1 MFLCDNRLVSFEVI
15 YMARVIEDTVV
26 TTFSF
31 SVHDI
36 ESSKDSVLSMLRSF
50 RVMNKVTD
58 SMWNNIVDSIVR
70 EDYESIRSNKSVMD
84 FFDNRISVKA
94 DPTFRRIVITDADEN
109 VIIIGYSNGYYQ
121 TTISI
126 TKADKIDSITQ
137 DDLLHFF
144 TASKTMH

>member
-1 MFLCDNRLVSFEVI
+1 MRCHMAKVIDNTVI
-15 YMARVIEDTVV
+15 TN
-26 TTFSF
+26 FSF

-36 ESSKDSVLSMLRSF
+36 ENSKDSVLAMLRSF

-58 SMWNNIVDSIVR
+58 NMWNNIVDSIVR
-70 EDYESIRSNKSVMD
+70 EEYESIRNSKSVMD

-109 VIIIGYSNGYYQ
+109 VIIVGYSNGYYQ

-137 DDLLHFF
+137 DDLLNFF
-144 TASKTMH
+144 SISKTIH

>member
-1 MFLCDNRLVSFEVI
+1 
-15 YMARVIEDTVV
+15 MARIIEDAVISN
-26 TTFSF
+26 FSF
-31 SVHDI
+31 SIHDI
-36 ESSKDSVLSMLRSF
+36 ENSKESVLSMIRSF

-58 SMWNNIVDSIVR
+58 NMWNNIVDSIVR
-70 EDYESIRSNKSVMD
+70 EDYESIRNNKSAMD
-84 FFDNRISVKA
+84 FFVNRISVKA

-137 DDLLHFF
+137 DDLLNFF
-144 TASKTMH
+144 AASKTIH

>member
-1 MFLCDNRLVSFEVI
+1 MAKILENTVI
-15 YMARVIEDTVV
+15 TN
-26 TTFSF
+26 FSF

-36 ESSKDSVLSMLRSF
+36 ENSKDSVLAMLRSF

-58 SMWNNIVDSIVR
+58 NMWNNIVDSIVR
-70 EDYESIRSNKSVMD
+70 EEYESIRNSKSVMD

-109 VIIIGYSNGYYQ
+109 VIIVGYSNGYYQ

-137 DDLLHFF
+137 EDLLNFF
-144 TASKTMH
+144 TVSKTMH

>member
-1 MFLCDNRLVSFEVI
+1 MAKVIDNAVI
-15 YMARVIEDTVV
+15 TN
-26 TTFSF
+26 FSF

-36 ESSKDSVLSMLRSF
+36 ENSKDSVLAMLRSF

-58 SMWNNIVDSIVR
+58 NMWNNIVDSIVR
-70 EDYESIRSNKSVMD
+70 EEYESIRNSKSVMD

-109 VIIIGYSNGYYQ
+109 VIIVGYSNGYYQ

-137 DDLLHFF
+137 EDLLNFF
-144 TASKTMH
+144 KISKTIH

>member
-1 MFLCDNRLVSFEVI
+1 MFLYDNRLVSFEVI

-58 SMWNNIVDSIVR
+58 SMWNNLSIVL
-70 EDYESIRSNKSVMD
+70 
-84 FFDNRISVKA
+84 FVK
-94 DPTFRRIVITDADEN
+94 ITNPLEAT
-109 VIIIGYSNGYYQ
+109 S
-121 TTISI
+121 
-126 TKADKIDSITQ
+126 
-137 DDLLHFF
+137 L
-144 TASKTMH
+144 

>member
-1 MFLCDNRLVSFEVI
+1 MAKVIDNTVI
-15 YMARVIEDTVV
+15 TN
-26 TTFSF
+26 FSF

-36 ESSKDSVLSMLRSF
+36 ENSKDSVLAMLRSF

-58 SMWNNIVDSIVR
+58 NMWNNIVDSIVR
-70 EDYESIRSNKSVMD
+70 EEYESIRNSKSVMD

-109 VIIIGYSNGYYQ
+109 VIIVGYSNGYYQ

-137 DDLLHFF
+137 EDLLNFF
-144 TASKTMH
+144 TVSKTMH

>member
-1 MFLCDNRLVSFEVI
+1 MAKVIDNTVI
-15 YMARVIEDTVV
+15 TN
-26 TTFSF
+26 FSF

-36 ESSKDSVLSMLRSF
+36 ENSKDSVLAMLRSF

-58 SMWNNIVDSIVR
+58 NMWNNIVDSIVR
-70 EDYESIRSNKSVMD
+70 EEYESIRNSKSVMD

-109 VIIIGYSNGYYQ
+109 VIIVGYSNGYYQ

-137 DDLLHFF
+137 DDLLNFF
-144 TASKTMH
+144 SISKTIH

>member
-1 MFLCDNRLVSFEVI
+1 MFLYDNRLVSFEVI

-70 EDYESIRSNKSVMD
+70 EDYES
-84 FFDNRISVKA
+84 
-94 DPTFRRIVITDADEN
+94 
-109 VIIIGYSNGYYQ
+109 
-121 TTISI
+121 
-126 TKADKIDSITQ
+126 
-137 DDLLHFF
+137 H
-144 TASKTMH
+144 

>member
-1 MFLCDNRLVSFEVI
+1 MAKVIDNTVI
-15 YMARVIEDTVV
+15 TN
-26 TTFSF
+26 FSF

-36 ESSKDSVLSMLRSF
+36 ENSKDSVLAMLRSF

-58 SMWNNIVDSIVR
+58 NMWNNIVDSIVR
-70 EDYESIRSNKSVMD
+70 EEYESIRNSKSVMD

-109 VIIIGYSNGYYQ
+109 VIIVGYSNGYYQ

-137 DDLLHFF
+137 EDLLNFF
-144 TASKTMH
+144 KISKTIH

>member
-1 MFLCDNRLVSFEVI
+1 MAKILENTVI
-15 YMARVIEDTVV
+15 TN
-26 TTFSF
+26 FSF

-36 ESSKDSVLSMLRSF
+36 ENSKDSVLAMLRSF

-58 SMWNNIVDSIVR
+58 NMWNNIVDSIVR
-70 EDYESIRSNKSVMD
+70 EEYESIRNSKSVMD

-109 VIIIGYSNGYYQ
+109 VIIVGYSNGYYQ

-137 DDLLHFF
+137 EDLLNFF
-144 TASKTMH
+144 KISKTIH

>member
-1 MFLCDNRLVSFEVI
+1 
-15 YMARVIEDTVV
+15 
-26 TTFSF
+26 
-31 SVHDI
+31 
-36 ESSKDSVLSMLRSF
+36 
-50 RVMNKVTD
+50 
-58 SMWNNIVDSIVR
+58 
-70 EDYESIRSNKSVMD
+70 MD

-137 DDLLHFF
+137 DDLLNFF
-144 TASKTMH
+144 AASKTIH

>member
-1 MFLCDNRLVSFEVI
+1 MFLYDNRLVSFEVI

-70 EDYESIRSNKSVMD
+70 EDSVMD

-144 TASKTMH
+144 AASKTMH

>member
-1 MFLCDNRLVSFEVI
+1 MAKVIDNAVI
-15 YMARVIEDTVV
+15 TN
-26 TTFSF
+26 FSF

-36 ESSKDSVLSMLRSF
+36 ENSKDSVLAMLRSF

-58 SMWNNIVDSIVR
+58 NMWNNIVDSIVR
-70 EDYESIRSNKSVMD
+70 EEYESIRNSKSVMD
-84 FFDNRISVKA
+84 FFDNRISVRA

-109 VIIIGYSNGYYQ
+109 VIIVGYSNGYYQ

-137 DDLLHFF
+137 EDLLNFF
-144 TASKTMH
+144 TVSKTMH

>member
-1 MFLCDNRLVSFEVI
+1 MAKVIDNAVI
-15 YMARVIEDTVV
+15 TN
-26 TTFSF
+26 FSF

-36 ESSKDSVLSMLRSF
+36 ENSKDSVLAMLRSF

-58 SMWNNIVDSIVR
+58 NMWNNIVDSIVR
-70 EDYESIRSNKSVMD
+70 EEYESIKNSKSVMD

-109 VIIIGYSNGYYQ
+109 VIIVGYSNGYYQ

-126 TKADKIDSITQ
+126 AKADKIDSITQ
-137 DDLLHFF
+137 EDLLNFF
-144 TASKTMH
+144 KISKTIH

>member
-1 MFLCDNRLVSFEVI
+1 M

-26 TTFSF
+26 NTFSF

-36 ESSKDSVLSMLRSF
+36 ESSKDSILAMLRSF

-58 SMWNNIVDSIVR
+58 NMWNNIVDSLVR
-70 EDYESIRSNKSVMD
+70 EDYEFIRNNKSVLD

-94 DPTFRRIVITDADEN
+94 DPIFRRIVITDADEN
-109 VIIIGYSNGYYQ
+109 KIIVGYSNGYYQ

-126 TKADKIDSITQ
+126 VKADKIDAITK
-137 DDLLHFF
+137 DDLLNFF
-144 TASKTMH
+144 AASKTMH

>member
-1 MFLCDNRLVSFEVI
+1 MAKILENTVI
-15 YMARVIEDTVV
+15 TN
-26 TTFSF
+26 FSF

-36 ESSKDSVLSMLRSF
+36 ENSKDSVLAMLRSF

-58 SMWNNIVDSIVR
+58 NMWNNIVDSIVR
-70 EDYESIRSNKSVMD
+70 EEYESIKNSKSVMD

-109 VIIIGYSNGYYQ
+109 VIIVGYSNGYYQ

-137 DDLLHFF
+137 EDLLNFF
-144 TASKTMH
+144 TVSKTMH

>member
-1 MFLCDNRLVSFEVI
+1 MAKILENTVI
-15 YMARVIEDTVV
+15 TN
-26 TTFSF
+26 FSF

-36 ESSKDSVLSMLRSF
+36 ENSKDSVLAMLRSF

-58 SMWNNIVDSIVR
+58 NMWNNIVDSIVR
-70 EDYESIRSNKSVMD
+70 EEYESIKNSKSVMD

-109 VIIIGYSNGYYQ
+109 VIIVGYSNGYYQ

-126 TKADKIDSITQ
+126 AKADKIDSITQ
-137 DDLLHFF
+137 EDLLNFF
-144 TASKTMH
+144 KISKTIH

>member
-1 MFLCDNRLVSFEVI
+1 MRCHMAKVIDNTVI
-15 YMARVIEDTVV
+15 TN
-26 TTFSF
+26 FSF

-36 ESSKDSVLSMLRSF
+36 ENSKDSVLAMLRSF

-58 SMWNNIVDSIVR
+58 NMWNNIVDSIVR
-70 EDYESIRSNKSVMD
+70 EEYESIRNSKSVMD

-109 VIIIGYSNGYYQ
+109 VIIVGYSNGYYQ

-137 DDLLHFF
+137 EDLLNFF
-144 TASKTMH
+144 KISKTIH

>member
-1 MFLCDNRLVSFEVI
+1 
-15 YMARVIEDTVV
+15 MARIIEDAVISN
-26 TTFSF
+26 FSF
-31 SVHDI
+31 SIHDI
-36 ESSKDSVLSMLRSF
+36 ENSKDSVLSMIRSF

-58 SMWNNIVDSIVR
+58 NMWNNIVDSIVR
-70 EDYESIRSNKSVMD
+70 EDYESIRNNKSAMD

-137 DDLLHFF
+137 HDLLNFF
-144 TASKTMH
+144 AASKTIH

>member
-1 MFLCDNRLVSFEVI
+1 MAKVIDNAVI
-15 YMARVIEDTVV
+15 TN
-26 TTFSF
+26 FSF

-36 ESSKDSVLSMLRSF
+36 ENSKDSVLAMLRSF

-58 SMWNNIVDSIVR
+58 NMWNNIVDSIVR
-70 EDYESIRSNKSVMD
+70 EEYESIRNSKSVMD

-109 VIIIGYSNGYYQ
+109 VIIVGYSNGYYQ

-137 DDLLHFF
+137 EDLLNFF
-144 TASKTMH
+144 TVSKTMH

>member
-1 MFLCDNRLVSFEVI
+1 MAKILENTVI
-15 YMARVIEDTVV
+15 TN
-26 TTFSF
+26 FSF

-36 ESSKDSVLSMLRSF
+36 ENSKDSVLAMLRSF

-58 SMWNNIVDSIVR
+58 NMWNNIVDSIVR
-70 EDYESIRSNKSVMD
+70 EEYESIRNSKSVMD

-109 VIIIGYSNGYYQ
+109 VIIVGYSNGYYQ

-126 TKADKIDSITQ
+126 AKADKIDSITQ
-137 DDLLHFF
+137 EDLLNFF
-144 TASKTMH
+144 KISKTIH